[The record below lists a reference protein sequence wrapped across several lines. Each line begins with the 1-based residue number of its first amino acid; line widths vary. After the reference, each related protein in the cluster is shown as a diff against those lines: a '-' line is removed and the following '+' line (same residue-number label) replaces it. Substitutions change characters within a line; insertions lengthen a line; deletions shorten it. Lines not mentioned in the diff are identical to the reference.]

1 MPMSRRNCRTV
12 LCRCK
17 FPTSQGNGRENLGTD
32 KSGCRRVRR
41 LPNLKLVN
49 PVQRARSLGESRDL
63 LLVKLN

>member
-1 MPMSRRNCRTV
+1 
-12 LCRCK
+12 
-17 FPTSQGNGRENLGTD
+17 
-32 KSGCRRVRR
+32 